1 MQAYAEAG
9 ADVIFP
15 DAPRSVDE
23 LRAIA
28 AVVDRPLVANMSEH
42 GKTPLLSREEI
53 GELGYAI
60 ALYPSSTLFAAA
72 QSAREVAELLI
83 RDGTTRNGLDR
94 ILEFNEF
101 NELVG
106 LAAWQ
111 AEEERAAR

>member
-1 MQAYAEAG
+1 MVAYAEAG

-15 DAPRSVDE
+15 DAPRSLDE

-28 AVVDRPLVANMSEH
+28 AAVDRPLVANMSEH
-42 GKTPLLSREEI
+42 GKTPLLSRDELS
-53 GELGYAI
+53 ELGFAI

-72 QSAREVAELLI
+72 RSAQEIAELLV

-94 ILEFNEF
+94 ILEFGEF

-106 LAAWQ
+106 LSAWQ
-111 AEEERAAR
+111 AEEARSSG